1 MAGHPVERR
10 LVGIAFERGSPTPE
24 PGAPLFDGERIEGRL
39 TSCLDSISEGRA
51 IGLAWSYAEAG
62 AFPTAFEARLSSG
75 ARARGSVVST
85 PFYDPK
91 GVKLRA

>member
-1 MAGHPVERR
+1 
-10 LVGIAFERGSPTPE
+10 VGIAFERGSPAPE
-24 PGAPLFDGERIEGRL
+24 PGAPLFDGERIAGRL
-39 TSCLDSISEGRA
+39 TSCVDSVTEGRA

-62 AFPTAFEARLSSG
+62 AFSTAFEAQLSSG
-75 ARARGSVVST
+75 ARVRGAVVPT